1 MALQMKL
8 VLLVA
13 LGGAIGSALRYLV
26 GLAAGWLFG
35 TGFPWGTLAVNI
47 AGSLAMGLVIGLAA
61 SKFQLTNELRV
72 FIATGVLGGFT
83 TFSAFSLD
91 FALLFERR
99 DYGLAGLY
107 LAGSVGLSIL
117 ALFAGL
123 YLVRAW
129 LN

>member
-1 MALQMKL
+1 MKL

-13 LGGAIGSALRYLV
+13 LGGAIGSVLRYLI
-26 GLAAGWLFG
+26 GLVSGCLFG
-35 TGFPWGTLAVNI
+35 ANFPWGTLAVNI

-72 FIATGVLGGFT
+72 FAATGILGGFT

>member
-1 MALQMKL
+1 MKM

-13 LGGAIGSALRYLV
+13 LGGAIGSTLRYLV
-26 GLAAGWLFG
+26 SLASGWLFG
-35 TGFPWGTLAVNI
+35 ANFPWGTFVVNI

-91 FALLFERR
+91 FALLYERK

-123 YLVRAW
+123 HLVRAW

>member
-1 MALQMKL
+1 MKL

-13 LGGAIGSALRYLV
+13 LGGAIGAVLRYLV
-26 GLAAGWLFG
+26 GLASGWLLG
-35 TGFPWGTLAVNI
+35 VGFPWGTLAVNI

-72 FIATGVLGGFT
+72 FIATGILGGFT

-91 FALLFERR
+91 FALLYERK

-107 LAGSVGLSIL
+107 LTGSVGLSIL